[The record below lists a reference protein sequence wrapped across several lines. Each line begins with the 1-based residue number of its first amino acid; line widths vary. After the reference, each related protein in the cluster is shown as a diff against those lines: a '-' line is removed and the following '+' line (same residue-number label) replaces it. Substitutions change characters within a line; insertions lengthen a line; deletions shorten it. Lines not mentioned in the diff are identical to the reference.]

1 LLFLDDIYYWCSKFY
16 FFDKNI
22 IENNTLVCEKH
33 QNIVPRT

>member
-1 LLFLDDIYYWCSKFY
+1 LVLKIL